1 MHFEEG
7 FFHFLELLER
17 LGVWPSLL
25 AWLTVAGGVVGLAVL
40 LRRERRLAVWVA
52 ASIVGLSAALANLV
66 DYRVTLALSPDLS
79 LEANPLWRNV
89 IDTFGLRIAKAY
101 GLSGKILISILA
113 GQMFAFYLSN
123 IARLFPRQAASLV
136 EFLRRLGDRSEN
148 RRERLLALFTMFSFF
163 FAGIQT
169 LYFYISYLNWLDNPD
184 LAERLP
190 SAPLAALLLI
200 VLLAVLFGVVTYR
213 AFQKETVFPWST

>member
-7 FFHFLELLER
+7 FFRFLEWLER
-17 LGVWPSLL
+17 LGVWLSLL
-25 AWLTVAGGVVGLAVL
+25 AWLTVAGGVLAVAVP
-40 LRRERRLAVWVA
+40 LRHERRLAVWVA
-52 ASIVGLSAALANLV
+52 ALIVGLSAAVANLV

-89 IDTFGLRIAKAY
+89 IDTYGLEIAKAY
-101 GLSGKILISILA
+101 GLSGKILVSILA
-113 GQMFAFYLSN
+113 GLMFAFYLSN
-123 IARLFPRQAASLV
+123 VARLFPKQATSPV

-169 LYFYISYLNWLDNPD
+169 FYFYIAYLNWLDDPH
-184 LAERLP
+184 LADRLP

-213 AFQKETVFPWST
+213 AFQKRTDLF

>member
-1 MHFEEG
+1 MQLEEG
-7 FFHFLELLER
+7 FFRFLELLER
-17 LGVWPSLL
+17 LGVGLSLL
-25 AWLTVAGGVVGLAVL
+25 AWVTVAGGVVGLAIL
-40 LRRERRLAVWVA
+40 LRRERRLAVWLA
-52 ASIVGLSAALANLV
+52 ALIVGLSAGVANLI
-66 DYRVTLALSPDLS
+66 DYRITLALSPDLS

-89 IDTFGLRIAKAY
+89 IDTFGLEVAKAY
-101 GLSGKILISILA
+101 GLSGKILVSILA

-123 IARLFPRQAASLV
+123 VARLFPKQAASPV

-169 LYFYISYLNWLDNPD
+169 FYFYIAYLNWLEGSH
-184 LAERLP
+184 LADRLP
-190 SAPLAALLLI
+190 SAPLAALFLI

-213 AFQKETVFPWST
+213 AFQKRTALF

>member
-1 MHFEEG
+1 MQLEEG
-7 FFHFLELLER
+7 FFRFLELLER
-17 LGVWPSLL
+17 LGVGLSLL
-25 AWLTVAGGVVGLAVL
+25 AWVTVAGGVIGLALL
-40 LRRERRLAVWVA
+40 LRRERRLAVWLA
-52 ASIVGLSAALANLV
+52 ALIVGLSAGVANLV
-66 DYRVTLALSPDLS
+66 DYRITLALSPDLS

-89 IDTFGLRIAKAY
+89 IDTFGLEIAKAY

-169 LYFYISYLNWLDNPD
+169 FYFYIAYLNWLDDPH
-184 LAERLP
+184 LADRLP

-200 VLLAVLFGVVTYR
+200 VLLTVLFGVVTYR
-213 AFQKETVFPWST
+213 AFQEGTDLTR

>member
-1 MHFEEG
+1 MHLEEG
-7 FFHFLELLER
+7 FFRFLELLER

-25 AWLTVAGGVVGLAVL
+25 AWLTVAGGVLALAVA
-40 LRRERRLAVWVA
+40 LRHERRLAVWVA
-52 ASIVGLSAALANLV
+52 ALIVGLSAAVANLV
-66 DYRVTLALSPDLS
+66 DYWVTLAMSPDLS

-89 IDTFGLRIAKAY
+89 IDTYGLEIAKAY
-101 GLSGKILISILA
+101 GLSGKILVSILA

-123 IARLFPRQAASLV
+123 VSRLFPKQAASPA

-163 FAGIQT
+163 FAGIQSF
-169 LYFYISYLNWLDNPD
+169 YFYISYLNWLDDPQ
-184 LAERLP
+184 LADRLP

-213 AFQKETVFPWST
+213 AFQKRTDLF